1 MSRTTTGTSLG
12 SDPTRPLRGQDLQ
25 NFLSFGEPSGAE
37 LGEDQL
43 AVPAHL
49 EGAAAPFDQ
58 LDVDIAVVFTELVR
72 QTGGSWSVA
81 SNDAIFDAD
90 VH

>member
-1 MSRTTTGTSLG
+1 
-12 SDPTRPLRGQDLQ
+12 
-25 NFLSFGEPSGAE
+25 
-37 LGEDQL
+37 
-43 AVPAHL
+43 
-49 EGAAAPFDQ
+49 
-58 LDVDIAVVFTELVR
+58 VFTELVR